1 MCAAYGGDL
10 DNSLV
15 VNHMM
20 RVQDY
25 LWLAEDGM
33 KMQGYNGSQLWD
45 TSFCI
50 QAIYESEL
58 ADEFPEVSGKVW
70 KYLERTQILSTEVSR

>member
-58 ADEFPEVSGKVW
+58 ADEFPEVSRKVW